1 MDSKPVKNVDVISAV
16 KDPLGLLVLV
26 VLVAEVIL
34 GLLAA
39 KAKGIDFTLLI
50 VGMLLVLGA
59 VLFIVY
65 KKYQGL
71 QLEDASRVE
80 TVEESQ
86 KFIVHEEARWE
97 SDLSQAN
104 TIFSGI
110 VTMDMTKVKNSGTTR
125 EIDEILDSRITKNP
139 EAAKNLVKLFN
150 EASDDSKGSQTD
162 LENKKLAREFL
173 ACYFVTSGAS
183 TVRALLLESDFRN
196 QLFKSA
202 QEDNN
207 VYVKTQ
213 LVRALANTIEKSNEK
228 ACIEF
233 VNAFITKDNVLVSG
247 YAYLFSQECGHDALR
262 DQQSA
267 WEKTY
272 QGTKQ
277 SSFYAYLADDNKRL
291 RYVATGLA
299 GYVKDETSLE
309 FLRDNTRHEY
319 DQVRIFARKALALR
333 AYTDTTKGR
342 E

>member
-1 MDSKPVKNVDVISAV
+1 MVSSAEKKANVISAV
-16 KDPLGLLVLV
+16 KSPVGLLALV
-26 VLVAEVIL
+26 VLVTEVLL

-39 KAKGIDFTLLI
+39 KAEGNDFTMLV

-65 KKYQGL
+65 KKSQGL
-71 QLEDASRVE
+71 HSEVASRDE
-80 TVEESQ
+80 AEEASQ
-86 KFIVHEEARWE
+86 EIIGREEARWE

-110 VTMDMTKVKNSGTTR
+110 VTLDMTKVKNDGTTR
-125 EIDEILDSRITKNP
+125 EVDEILDSRITKNP
-139 EAAKNLVKLFN
+139 EAATNLVKLFN
-150 EASDDSKGSQTD
+150 DARDDSIGSPTD
-162 LENKKLAREFL
+162 LENKELTREFL

-183 TVRALLLESDFRN
+183 TVRALLLESGFRQ
-196 QLFKSA
+196 QLFKCA

-213 LVRALANTIEKSNEK
+213 LVRALANTIEKSDRK

-233 VNAFITKDNVLVSG
+233 VKAFITKDNVLVSG
-247 YAYLFSQECGHDALR
+247 YAYVFSQECGGDAIKVL
-262 DQQSA
+262 QSA

-277 SSFYAYLADDNKRL
+277 RSFYAYLAGDNKRL

-299 GYVKDETSLE
+299 GYVNDETSLE
-309 FLRDNTRHEY
+309 LLRNNTRDGY
-319 DQVRIFARKALALR
+319 DQVRICARSALAQR
-333 AYTDTTKGR
+333 TFTDAVKG